1 MPGVAD
7 IRFIRRTQYAML
19 VPMRNVMLLPKAH
32 LHVHLESAIRWP
44 TLREIAAAAG
54 LRVPTPPADG
64 PFVFDGFRAFADLG
78 SLIRACLVRPEDFR
92 RVALEFCADEVAQG
106 TRYAEVTFTA
116 ASHGERLGSPDMPL
130 AAVLDGLA
138 EGRERYGIE
147 CRVILDH
154 SRRRPVERAW
164 RTYDLATRHADN
176 GVIGIGLAGDESYP
190 LAPFAKVLDAA
201 REAGLHLLH
210 HAGETRGAESIR
222 EAITVGHAERL
233 GHGIRVLDDPELVAL
248 VRDRGIPLEVC
259 PSSNVALGLADS
271 FAAHPL
277 PRLRAA
283 GLRVTLNT
291 DIPMIA
297 GTSPAQEYA
306 RVRAAFGYDDETL
319 TELSRATVDAS
330 FAPAALKEGL
340 RRETDAWLC

>member
-1 MPGVAD
+1 
-7 IRFIRRTQYAML
+7 
-19 VPMRNVMLLPKAH
+19 
-32 LHVHLESAIRWP
+32 
-44 TLREIAAAAG
+44 
-54 LRVPTPPADG
+54 
-64 PFVFDGFRAFADLG
+64 
-78 SLIRACLVRPEDFR
+78 
-92 RVALEFCADEVAQG
+92 
-106 TRYAEVTFTA
+106 
-116 ASHGERLGSPDMPL
+116 MPL

-138 EGRERYGIE
+138 EGRARYGIE

-164 RTYDLATRHADN
+164 RTYELATRHAGD

-210 HAGETRGAESIR
+210 HAGETSGAESIR

-259 PSSNVALGLADS
+259 PSSNVTLGLAES

-277 PRLRAA
+277 PRLRDA

-297 GTSPAQEYA
+297 GTSLAEEYA
-306 RVRAAFGYDDETL
+306 RVRAAFGFDDEAL
-319 TELSRATVDAS
+319 AGLSRATVDAS
-330 FAPAALKEGL
+330 FAPGGLKERL